1 MCESVGGVTLLNRIE
16 RAVGVPGLAGILGD
30 LPPADLRSLL
40 LEVNRRQANRRTP
53 AQVLN
58 QYTSDRFTSPSPID
72 PLRRNRFERHALE
85 TLRAHGYTPVD
96 LAPVNPLGTV
106 SALTPL
112 DQNLVLTTE
121 RGTEVVADATN
132 ALALESAVRR
142 TGRERVKLCA
152 THRLLRTQPVPEG
165 WTNHF
170 GLLALTTAGRDEGS
184 FRFETDSLRTQL
196 WAIMSVIGTGEVRLT
211 DLAGRRD
218 ALTEHVVEPLQAED
232 IDVSFDDERK
242 TTYYVDACFKVK
254 IDGIAVADGGF
265 TTWTQRLTNNRKER
279 LLTTGLGIDTVF
291 RVGLYP

>member
-1 MCESVGGVTLLNRIE
+1 VTLLNRIE
-16 RAVGVPGLAGILGD
+16 RAVGVPGLADILGD
-30 LPPADLRSLL
+30 LPQADLRSLL
-40 LEVNRRQANRRTP
+40 LEVNRRQAAKRTP
-53 AQVLN
+53 TQILN
-58 QYTSDRFTSPSPID
+58 QYRDDRFTSPSTMD
-72 PLRRNRFERHALE
+72 PLRRNRFERHAFE
-85 TLRAHGYTPVD
+85 TLRVHGYTPVD

-142 TGRERVKLCA
+142 TGRERVRLCA

-165 WTNHF
+165 WANHF
-170 GLLALTTAGRDEGS
+170 GLLAMTTAGRDEGS
-184 FRFETDSLRTQL
+184 FRFETDSLRTQIL
-196 WAIMSVIGTGEVRLT
+196 ALMAVVGTGEVLLT

-218 ALTEHVVEPLQAED
+218 ALTEHVVEPLQAEGV
-232 IDVSFDDERK
+232 DVSFDDKRK

-254 IDGIAVADGGF
+254 IDGMAVADGGF